1 MFFNSTEMLLAIDIG
16 NTKIKCAVFKQDT
29 IIELFVLDDAAL
41 QKETEK
47 ILLLYPKI
55 TDLMISSVRN
65 ISKQEFSWMDKA
77 INICFVS
84 YDSDFP
90 FINNYK
96 TPQTLGIDRMILAS
110 GATLRY
116 PKQAKLVI
124 DTGTAITYDFID
136 EEDNYLGG
144 AISAGIS
151 LRYKALHNY
160 TAKLPLLEKP
170 EQDYFIGQTTAE
182 SIHSGVVNGV
192 VFEIEGFIRSL
203 KDRHHNFI
211 IILTGGDTVFLA
223 KRLKST
229 IFANQN
235 FLLESLN
242 DLFQYQNR

>member
-29 IIELFVLDDAAL
+29 IIECFVLDDSAL
-41 QKETEK
+41 QKEIEK

-65 ISKQEFSWMDKA
+65 TSKQDFLWMDKA

-96 TPQTLGIDRMILAS
+96 TPQTLGVDRMVLAS

-116 PKQAKLVI
+116 PKQARLVI
-124 DTGTAITYDFID
+124 DTGTAITYDFVD
-136 EEDNYLGG
+136 EENNYLGG
-144 AISAGIS
+144 SISAGIS

-160 TAKLPLLEKP
+160 TAKLPLLEKS

>member
-1 MFFNSTEMLLAIDIG
+1 MLLAIDIG

-29 IIELFVLDDAAL
+29 IIECFVLDDSAL
-41 QKETEK
+41 QKEIEK
-47 ILLLYPKI
+47 ILFLYPKI

-65 ISKQEFSWMDKA
+65 TLKQDFLWMDKA

-96 TPQTLGIDRMILAS
+96 TPQTLGVDRMVLAS

-116 PKQAKLVI
+116 PKQARLVI
-124 DTGTAITYDFID
+124 DTGTAITYDFVD
-136 EEDNYLGG
+136 EENNYLGG
-144 AISAGIS
+144 SISAGIS

>member
-1 MFFNSTEMLLAIDIG
+1 MLLAIDIG

-29 IIELFVLDDAAL
+29 ILELLIFDDFDI
-41 QKETEK
+41 QNDTEK
-47 ILLLYPKI
+47 ILLSYPKI
-55 TDLMISSVRN
+55 SDCMVSSVRN
-65 ISKQEFSWMDKA
+65 TSKKDFQWVNKV
-77 INICFVS
+77 INIHFIS
-84 YDSDFP
+84 HESDFP
-90 FINNYK
+90 FINSYK
-96 TPQTLGIDRMILAS
+96 TPQTLGIDRMILAA
-110 GATLRY
+110 GATLKY
-116 PKQAKLVI
+116 PKVARLII
-124 DTGTAITYDFID
+124 DAGTAITYDFID
-136 EEDNYLGG
+136 KQDNYIGG
-144 AISAGIS
+144 AISAGIN
-151 LRYKALHNY
+151 LRYKALNNY

-182 SIHSGVVNGV
+182 SIHSGVINGV

-203 KDRHHNFI
+203 EEKHHNFI